1 MSSDLNKYR
10 VLIFIFT
17 GLFSVGVITGNSYQ
31 QNKEELIREAVLN
44 ELKFHPKATLIDIYK
59 NFFQG
64 AFGPAH
70 MITNINS
77 VALYSI

>member
-64 AFGPAH
+64 ACRMLPGPATG
-70 MITNINS
+70 I
-77 VALYSI
+77 VR